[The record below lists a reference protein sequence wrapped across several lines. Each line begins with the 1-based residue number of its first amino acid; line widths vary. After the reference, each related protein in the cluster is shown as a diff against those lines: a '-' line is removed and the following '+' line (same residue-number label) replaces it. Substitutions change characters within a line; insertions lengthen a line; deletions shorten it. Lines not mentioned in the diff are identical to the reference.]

1 MNTTHNPERQ
11 KAIDRWLGEV
21 RASRESLDEA
31 RKRTLNGGDD
41 SHALDKAWE
50 RYLRAVMAKGRVF
63 K

>member
-1 MNTTHNPERQ
+1 MNATHNPERQ
-11 KAIDRWLGEV
+11 KAIDRCLEEV

-31 RKRTLNGGDD
+31 RKTLNGGDD

-50 RYLRAVMAKGRVF
+50 RYFRAVMAKGRVF